1 MIKREGD
8 QLIWIPHSTSD
19 RIIDH
24 GMCAGRQKM
33 HRQHAINDV
42 LCKWKDMWLYGWQF
56 NKTDY
61 AFGIIA
67 IAIAVVFL
75 IVLI

>member
-1 MIKREGD
+1 MDTMKMIKREGD
-8 QLIWIPHSTSD
+8 QWIWIPHSTSD

-42 LCKWKDMWLYGWQF
+42 LCKNGKMWLYGWQF

-61 AFGIIA
+61 A